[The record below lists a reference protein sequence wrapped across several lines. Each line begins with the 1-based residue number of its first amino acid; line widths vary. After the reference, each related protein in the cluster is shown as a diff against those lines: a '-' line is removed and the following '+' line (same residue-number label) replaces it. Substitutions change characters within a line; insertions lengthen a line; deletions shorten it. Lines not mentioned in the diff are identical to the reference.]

1 MRASGDSNVN
11 NNEDG
16 PEGGQEPDVFASK
29 HPAVGVGSELDLL
42 EEKELSQGQEHVNS
56 LPQVNQE
63 FFYEGLHL
71 QRVPAAQRCRN

>member
-1 MRASGDSNVN
+1 V
-11 NNEDG
+11 
-16 PEGGQEPDVFASK
+16 
-29 HPAVGVGSELDLL
+29 DLL